1 MAHYRSK
8 SNLQCRL
15 IEDTNILPPN
25 RSARPPNPLP
35 IEIPNS
41 ELIVIFSS
49 YGNIL
54 PSSAV
59 DQAIQAG
66 LNDCIYKA
74 PSTKMPRRR
83 IRYTEPRLERVNL
96 KVTSRS
102 MSWGDWYLVLEALKK
117 FVSDWEGMVLNFNV
131 VERTQPLAS
140 IGRGY
145 IEDNSD
151 SDGEDGVR
159 QS

>member
-1 MAHYRSK
+1 M
-8 SNLQCRL
+8 
-15 IEDTNILPPN
+15 
-25 RSARPPNPLP
+25 
-35 IEIPNS
+35 
-41 ELIVIFSS
+41 FSS
-49 YGNIL
+49 YGTPL

-83 IRYTEPRLERVNL
+83 IRYTEPQLERVNL

-102 MSWGDWYLVLEALKK
+102 MSWGDWNLVLEALRK
-117 FVSDWEGMVLNFNV
+117 FVTDWETMVLNFNV
-131 VERTQPLAS
+131 VESSQPLSS

-145 IEDNSD
+145 IEDNSE
-151 SDGEDGVR
+151 SDGENGVR